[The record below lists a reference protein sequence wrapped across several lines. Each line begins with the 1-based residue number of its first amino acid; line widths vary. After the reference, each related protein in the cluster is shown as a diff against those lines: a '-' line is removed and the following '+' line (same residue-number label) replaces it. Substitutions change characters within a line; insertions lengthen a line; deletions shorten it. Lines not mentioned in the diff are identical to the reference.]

1 MKKRLFPLLLAASLL
16 CSCQGPAGPSS
27 SLEPEEGSY
36 LLYFVS
42 EENQN
47 GAALGAQLCT
57 PAEGADPVDALLE
70 ALLAGP
76 TQRGLSSPFPAGV
89 ELRRAL
95 LDEEG
100 VLHLDFS
107 EQYDALSG
115 IQLTLANYCLTL
127 TLTQAEGV
135 ESLSITV
142 EGAEN
147 AYLQSSSLTA
157 GQVIL
162 SGAEEDVVTRTAALW
177 FPRSGGDGLGVE
189 YRSLQL
195 TGESSLSQALL
206 EALFAGPTYES
217 LSPLFPEGAQL
228 LGCSLEGLERA
239 FRMGVRAVNPVWNHA
254 NRLCGSC
261 AEEPERGLTAQGRT
275 FCRRMEAL
283 GMLVD
288 VSHMSDAGFWD
299 VAETLEGPFIAS
311 HSNARAL
318 CPHPRNLTDEMM
330 REIIRRGGVAGIN
343 LFRAFLGEDTAGLE
357 AVVAHIEHFLALGGE
372 ENVALGGDLDGC
384 GDQFPAGFAGIQ
396 DMEQI
401 VEALLR
407 RNYREELLHA
417 IFFDNLMRVVNQVCT
432 M

>member
-1 MKKRLFPLLLAASLL
+1 MDLFDGHCDTVSRCWREGWSLR
-16 CSCQGPAGPSS
+16 SNPGNVD
-27 SLEPEEGSY
+27 LERGGR
-36 LLYFVS
+36 F
-42 EENQN
+42 
-47 GAALGAQLCT
+47 GAWGQFFALFA
-57 PAEGADPVDALLE
+57 
-70 ALLAGP
+70 
-76 TQRGLSSPFPAGV
+76 
-89 ELRRAL
+89 
-95 LDEEG
+95 
-100 VLHLDFS
+100 
-107 EQYDALSG
+107 
-115 IQLTLANYCLTL
+115 
-127 TLTQAEGV
+127 
-135 ESLSITV
+135 
-142 EGAEN
+142 
-147 AYLQSSSLTA
+147 
-157 GQVIL
+157 
-162 SGAEEDVVTRTAALW
+162 AEEDHPGIALEEVCRAQYTL
-177 FPRSGGDGLGVE
+177 FQREMAQHKDRMVHC
-189 YRSLQL
+189 R
-195 TGESSLSQALL
+195 TGEEARAAFVAGKGAAFLSV
-206 EALFAGPTYES
+206 
-217 LSPLFPEGAQL
+217 EGAQL

>member
-1 MKKRLFPLLLAASLL
+1 MDLFDGHCDTVSRCWREGWSLR
-16 CSCQGPAGPSS
+16 SNPGNVD
-27 SLEPEEGSY
+27 LERGGR
-36 LLYFVS
+36 F
-42 EENQN
+42 
-47 GAALGAQLCT
+47 GAWGQFFALFA
-57 PAEGADPVDALLE
+57 
-70 ALLAGP
+70 
-76 TQRGLSSPFPAGV
+76 
-89 ELRRAL
+89 
-95 LDEEG
+95 
-100 VLHLDFS
+100 
-107 EQYDALSG
+107 
-115 IQLTLANYCLTL
+115 
-127 TLTQAEGV
+127 
-135 ESLSITV
+135 
-142 EGAEN
+142 
-147 AYLQSSSLTA
+147 
-157 GQVIL
+157 
-162 SGAEEDVVTRTAALW
+162 AEEDHPGIALEEVCRAQYTL
-177 FPRSGGDGLGVE
+177 FQREMAQNKDRMVHC
-189 YRSLQL
+189 R
-195 TGESSLSQALL
+195 TGEEARAAFAAGKGAAFLSV
-206 EALFAGPTYES
+206 
-217 LSPLFPEGAQL
+217 EGAQL

-283 GMLVD
+283 GILVD

-372 ENVALGGDLDGC
+372 KNVALGGDLDGC

>member
-16 CSCQGPAGPSS
+16 CSCQGRAGPSS

-57 PAEGADPVDALLE
+57 PAGGADPVDALLE

-217 LSPLFPEGAQL
+217 LSPLFPEGVQL
-228 LGCSLEGLERA
+228 LGVRVESGVCYVNLSQAFLEGLPAGGTELKLVVY
-239 FRMGVRAVNPVWNHA
+239 GVVNTMAGNLDAVSSVQ
-254 NRLCGSC
+254 L
-261 AEEPERGLTAQGRT
+261 
-275 FCRRMEAL
+275 
-283 GMLVD
+283 LV
-288 VSHMSDAGFWD
+288 
-299 VAETLEGPFIAS
+299 EGQPLA
-311 HSNARAL
+311 AR
-318 CPHPRNLTDEMM
+318 D
-330 REIIRRGGVAGIN
+330 G
-343 LFRAFLGEDTAGLE
+343 
-357 AVVAHIEHFLALGGE
+357 LALNAPLE
-372 ENVALGGDLDGC
+372 PDPSLEKS
-384 GDQFPAGFAGIQ
+384 
-396 DMEQI
+396 
-401 VEALLR
+401 
-407 RNYREELLHA
+407 
-417 IFFDNLMRVVNQVCT
+417 
-432 M
+432 